1 MSKFTFFFLLITI
14 LTSCMTLKPESARV
28 SSPDYNDRQLVSDP
42 HYVKRPNII
51 AYTGTLATTIGGAYG
66 MYKLGPVTHQNAEG
80 TNKVDA
86 ANIALGALTGFALG
100 TAIQYITGKNKRIPI
115 DNSKKWVQKAN
126 KNFTVYDYNNNSLT
140 VIPTTNSNKY
150 EVKDLADIKG
160 YYRTFPGGTLKSEL
174 FVNSLSVLKRSE
186 LPEVI
191 KLETNTGLLDKA
203 KFTYFNRSESVDQL
217 TEAANRF
224 QGFNFSLEPKG
235 IQITQSYSDAIK
247 MLGLVP
253 NLKNKKMLYIS
264 SLMTPYAASEAKDML
279 QKIGKDNFLLEEK
292 DLKNSTPKQQR
303 HTLENIFHAVQP
315 KDMEYGYKILSKYN
329 FLKFNTKK
337 EFAMSFF
344 WNKIYDKY
352 NDGTKIIKEFKG
364 LPNKFDL
371 KKVDIS
377 SNDLNRH
384 LVVELDKEAR
394 NNIIVNKSG
403 HISTQNEDIDR
414 WKKSAF
420 WDAPIISSTGEL
432 KFLLY
437 GTVQNNSKFDLPLSI
452 SGQGELYEKVT
463 IDAWNLLKFT
473 EKSAFL
479 GSKQNTF
486 IIPKLKSGDTQVYA
500 ILLDYGKQS
509 QAVGMNVL
517 GIQGVAELFLENTQI
532 GVTYALDEFDT
543 KLIKK
548 QNLWLDIMK
557 TGFEKANVSDP
568 FNWSGNFEYL
578 PDSYD
583 KSYQEFMSSMA
594 EAMKK
599 KDYSHLPNCGCD
611 IVSKEKEGF
620 IWKDDY
626 YTVRFENG
634 YSQEYYVRKGYF
646 EVSDGLIFNSTF
658 KSYREMLVALKKEC
672 KNYHSCY

>member
-28 SSPDYNDRQLVSDP
+28 SSPDYNDRQLISDP

-66 MYKLGPVTHQNAEG
+66 MYKLGPVTQQNAEG
-80 TNKVDA
+80 TYRVDA

-100 TAIQYITGKNKRIPI
+100 TAIQYIAGKNKRIPI
-115 DNSKKWVQKAN
+115 DNPKKWVQKAN
-126 KNFTVYDYNNNSLT
+126 KTFTVYDYNNNSLK

-160 YYRTFPGGTLKSEL
+160 YYRTFPEGTLKSEL
-174 FVNSLSVLKRSE
+174 FENSLSVVKRSE

-191 KLETNTGLLDKA
+191 ALETNTGLLDKA

-217 TEAANRF
+217 AEAANRF

-235 IQITQSYSDAIK
+235 IEITQSYSDAIK
-247 MLGLVP
+247 MLSLVS
-253 NLKNKKMLYIS
+253 NLKNKKGLYIS

-279 QKIGKDNFLLEEK
+279 QKIGKDNFLLEER

-303 HTLENIFHAVQP
+303 HTLENIFYAVQP
-315 KDMEYGYKILSKYN
+315 KDVEYGYKILSKYN
-329 FLKFNTKK
+329 FLKFTNKK

-344 WNKIYDKY
+344 WDKIYDKY
-352 NDGTKIIKEFKG
+352 NDGTRIIKEFKG
-364 LPNKFDL
+364 LHNKFDL

-394 NNIIVNKSG
+394 SNIIVNKSG
-403 HISTQNEDIDR
+403 QISTQNENVER

-420 WDAPIISSTGEL
+420 WDAPLIASTGEL
-432 KFLLY
+432 KYMLY
-437 GTVQNNSKFDLPLSI
+437 GTVQNKSKFDLPLSI
-452 SGQGELYEKVT
+452 RGQGELYEKVT

-473 EKSAFL
+473 EKSAYL

-517 GIQGVAELFLENTQI
+517 GIQGVAELFLENSQI
-532 GVTYALDEFDT
+532 DVTYALDEFDS

-557 TGFEKANVSDP
+557 TGFEKASVSDP

-583 KSYQEFMSSMA
+583 RSYQEFMSSMA

-611 IVSKEKEGF
+611 IVSEEKEGF
-620 IWKDDY
+620 FFKDDY

-658 KSYREMLVALKKEC
+658 KSYREMVVALKKEC